1 MTAFQ
6 GRPEAEMW
14 RDLVIDTLV
23 RPRAAAQRV
32 LAAGVPDAQ
41 LLQAAVLVSC
51 VGVVLGYLAVRLSP
65 DAIDIVTAAVL
76 GSPLL
81 GAAAQLAAMA
91 LVVFLTVRI
100 GRLFGGTGSL
110 HGALALVVWL
120 NAVMVLIQA
129 AQVVA
134 LAVVPPVAALIAVV
148 TVFWAVWTYANF
160 VAELHGFQNPFI
172 VLGAVVL
179 TSIVLFF
186 ATAILLAILGIT
198 PQETS

>member
-32 LAAGVPDAQ
+32 LAATVPDAQ
-41 LLQAAVLVSC
+41 LLQAAVL
-51 VGVVLGYLAVRLSP
+51 GVVLGYLAVRLSP
-65 DAIDIVTAAVL
+65 DAVDIVTAAVL
-76 GSPLL
+76 GSPLI

-91 LVVFLTVRI
+91 VVVFLTVRI

-134 LAVVPPVAALIAVV
+134 LALVPPVAAVIAVV

-179 TSIVLFF
+179 TTIVLFF

-198 PQETS
+198 PQETT

>member
-32 LAAGVPDAQ
+32 LAATVPDAQ

-51 VGVVLGYLAVRLSP
+51 LGVVLGYLAVRLSP

-76 GSPLL
+76 GSPLN

-91 LVVFLTVRI
+91 VVVFLTVRI

-134 LAVVPPVAALIAVV
+134 LALVPPVAALIAVV
-148 TVFWAVWTYANF
+148 TVFWAIWTYANF

-179 TSIVLFF
+179 TTIVLFF

-198 PQETS
+198 PQETT